1 MNNILG
7 LVWFF
12 VVVGNVRGDGFVVP
26 TEHSNGC
33 VAIETSYA
41 ISKILSASPSSFV
54 MSFAIDPSAAYDKEH
69 GPGSSKKSEHRE
81 QFQCALKIVDQVNQ
95 ITDSFLDK
103 IINYIEYRKSAYMKS
118 IKGKRDIDEG
128 GPVTKNS
135 RIPRSFSEPMILGEE
150 EIDLE
155 KLIWALSEVSFV
167 QNQTWLAERMRRKIS
182 AETNFETNDTLS
194 DSRTR
199 FRWDPVSFVA
209 TVIAISSLSV
219 SLGSTIY
226 LSNRREKLIDYV
238 SDLSSSMSDILI
250 NQNHLKNNLI
260 VLKDAYGLM
269 SLGATQ
275 MGGVLKANVTIS
287 FQRKNSTHHHINSV
301 TAMSIAL

>member
-150 EIDLE
+150 EINLE
-155 KLIWALSEVSFV
+155 ELIWALSEVSFV
-167 QNQTWLAERMRRKIS
+167 QNQT
-182 AETNFETNDTLS
+182 
-194 DSRTR
+194 
-199 FRWDPVSFVA
+199 
-209 TVIAISSLSV
+209 
-219 SLGSTIY
+219 
-226 LSNRREKLIDYV
+226 
-238 SDLSSSMSDILI
+238 
-250 NQNHLKNNLI
+250 
-260 VLKDAYGLM
+260 
-269 SLGATQ
+269 
-275 MGGVLKANVTIS
+275 
-287 FQRKNSTHHHINSV
+287 
-301 TAMSIAL
+301 